1 MKRGSDT
8 RLILQSAVE
17 VYKRETK
24 ALIKRFLNDRI
35 TFSEC
40 IHALDA
46 ALADLVSSTRFK
58 EEDLPELRSIIMA
71 NNETVM
77 KELERR
83 GRHLR
88 GCLTNV

>member
-1 MKRGSDT
+1 LAHSPST
-8 RLILQSAVE
+8 TE

-24 ALIKRFLNDRI
+24 ELIERFLENQI
-35 TFSEC
+35 TFPEC

-46 ALADLVSSTRFK
+46 ALADLVSSPQFK
-58 EEDLPELRSIIMA
+58 GEDLPELRSVIMT

-83 GRHLR
+83 GPPD
-88 GCLTNV
+88 TVQ